1 VVWDYLIVLYVLSPI
16 EPPVSSQ
23 AAPEAWQALK
33 DVSLTMEIVGPHENW
48 ASDFRS
54 ELRYV
59 RHYARTLQ
67 DAPPLADCDWL
78 PPAWLAAD
86 FCRFN
91 EQYQCTLQTQQM
103 QFGHRSEELG
113 EVLRETRQLYSV
125 WDAARRATSHNQ
137 AWAYRRR
144 SLLQL
149 REAVG
154 EEAYYSGRLP
164 PAVPVGRFR
173 EID

>member
-1 VVWDYLIVLYVLSPI
+1 MWDYLIVLYVLSPI
-16 EPPVSSQ
+16 EPPVASQ
-23 AAPEAWQALK
+23 AQPEMWQALK

-67 DAPPLADCDWL
+67 TAPPLADSDWL
-78 PPAWLAAD
+78 PPAWLAAEY
-86 FCRFN
+86 CRFN
-91 EQYQCTLQTQQM
+91 EQYQCNLQNQQM
-103 QFGHRSEELG
+103 LCGHRAEQYG
-113 EVLRETRQLYSV
+113 DALRETRQLHAV
-125 WDAARRATSHNQ
+125 WDSVRRATSSNQ

-144 SLLQL
+144 SLQQL
-149 REAVG
+149 RETLG
-154 EEAYYSGRLP
+154 DEAYYGGQLP
-164 PAVPVGRFR
+164 PAVPVWHFR